1 MQNNHWIDITH
12 VIFTYVG
19 MIKYYCSSSETKEE
33 GLPLW
38 TYEELKTIGD
48 LSCKYANERSPTDI
62 VESLAETLLPLH
74 NVPPERALDINH
86 LFYEPCDNNELLLL
100 LDKYFTVD
108 NCRFAL
114 MSKLFKGQEKEELVL
129 IE

>member
-1 MQNNHWIDITH
+1 MMHSLNQKASCHASLKD
-12 VIFTYVG
+12 
-19 MIKYYCSSSETKEE
+19 ED
-33 GLPLW
+33 LPLW
-38 TYEELKTIGD
+38 TCEELKTIGD
-48 LSCKYANERSPTDI
+48 SSHKHANERSPTDI

-100 LDKYFTVD
+100 DKYFTVD

-129 IE
+129 TE